1 MRLGDLKPGDGARK
15 NRKRLGRGPGS
26 GTGKTAGRGNKGY
39 HSRSGSKRRAWF
51 EGGQMPLQRRLPKRG
66 FSNLRFKKDF
76 QIVNI
81 GRLADIN
88 EKDINIELMSEK
100 GLIKST
106 LIPVKVLGNGEL
118 DFGITVSAHS
128 FSETAKNKIE
138 KAGGKVIV
146 V

>member
-1 MRLGDLKPGDGARK
+1 
-15 NRKRLGRGPGS
+15 
-26 GTGKTAGRGNKGY
+26 
-39 HSRSGSKRRAWF
+39 
-51 EGGQMPLQRRLPKRG
+51 
-66 FSNLRFKKDF
+66 
-76 QIVNI
+76 
-81 GRLADIN
+81 
-88 EKDINIELMSEK
+88 MSEK

-118 DFGITVSAHS
+118 DSGITVSAHS